1 MITAT
6 PSTSASFT
14 ITAEDYANALRL
26 HMRRYWVT
34 KSGPKLFIAAMF
46 ALCLIAMIASGFDPT
61 PTTVAI
67 VVMVGTAIWPL
78 LAYFLLIPWQARK
91 IYREDKTLQHPI
103 EASWTRDA
111 YFASTATV
119 TNTIPWSDYFG
130 WSADEKMV
138 LLMQSPVLFQML
150 PRHALSGEQAEDLI
164 GHLEK
169 SGLRRI

>member
-1 MITAT
+1 M
-6 PSTSASFT
+6 PVSFT

-26 HMRRYWVT
+26 HMRRYWAT
-34 KSGPKLFIAAMF
+34 RAGPKLFIAAMF
-46 ALCLIAMIASGFDPT
+46 ALCLIAVIVSDFDPT

-67 VVMVGTAIWPL
+67 IVMVGTALWPL

-119 TNTIPWSDYFG
+119 TNTIPWSDYYG
-130 WSADEKMV
+130 WSADEKMM
-138 LLMQSPVLFQML
+138 LFMNSPASFQML
-150 PRHALSGEQAEDLI
+150 PRHALINEQAADLI
-164 GHLEK
+164 GHLEN